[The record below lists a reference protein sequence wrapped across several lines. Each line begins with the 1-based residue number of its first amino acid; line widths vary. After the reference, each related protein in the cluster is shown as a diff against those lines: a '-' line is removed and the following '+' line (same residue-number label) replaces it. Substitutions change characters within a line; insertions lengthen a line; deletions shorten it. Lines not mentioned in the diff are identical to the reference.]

1 MRTVKHKLII
11 QKEKDAPSTELSK
24 LMEVMYAYQFE
35 KNYFSDRLLNS
46 LNRSHEASASL
57 INLQSSYIQIR
68 DKLVKNGYQSKYNLP
83 ARLWK
88 MALKEAYDL
97 HIRTHEAQVALI
109 KRNLNNNLYQYC
121 HFELIERNK
130 IEQNKLEEEELAII
144 QCFENFLYFAT
155 NSLFFNFKTFCQF
168 EAEYFSKKFKH
179 ARVYQRAKTLLM
191 DLLKP
196 SNAVKKEVLTKE
208 EAKQLKQ
215 LLESG
220 SDQLFNRLFQ
230 HYCHGLVK
238 AIQKF
243 RGFKQIQSQI
253 NPTITLDGDCYD
265 LYSIYDEQNKK
276 NRWFLD
282 IMSLESGKRI
292 KGLELVGFHHAK
304 QIMKH
309 RKSANLTISFDPNNL
324 QDGFYTHF
332 TFPIRTVKSI
342 KTRKKSKKSKQHHS
356 VPNKSSKQTTVCTDK
371 KCNDITDNM
380 AHVLMTMLT
389 VGGDFGLTECFTFSD
404 GWVAGVNQG
413 EMLREITTYTTQA
426 VKNIQKHS
434 KKGYFGVEKKNSNG
448 TKCTKGSKRPKGAK
462 STKGKRNHQNNCFNH
477 NSELKNVNRHYK
489 KQQEKYNK
497 RLENYKHQFMNEI
510 IDHFTSDNIYGQYAT
525 TTLLKKQPI
534 QLVFEDLDFVNLGKN
549 KEQKRQINLIK
560 GVLTLL
566 EEKIKLYNLP
576 IEIIYVNPAYTSQ
589 TCPNCSFVARKNRDY
604 QARQFR
610 CQHCGFTANDDVRYR
625 LVSEIVRNTVAEA
638 MLPSADDYIASQNIA
653 MRPSVLR
660 DSQRLR
666 VRKIKEFLLARH
678 EQAKLKGSCKIFVV
692 SDDSKNL
699 NHQ

>member
-11 QKEKDAPSTELSK
+11 QKEKDVPSTELSK

-35 KNYFSDRLLNS
+35 KNYFSDQLLNWR
-46 LNRSHEASASL
+46 NRSHEASASL
-57 INLQSSYIQIR
+57 INLQSSYVQIR
-68 DKLVKNGYQSKYNLP
+68 DKLVKEKYQSKYNLP

-121 HFELIERNK
+121 HFELLERNK
-130 IEQNKLEEEELAII
+130 MEQNKLEEAEIAII
-144 QCFENFLYFAT
+144 QSFENFLYFAT

-168 EAEYFSKKFKH
+168 ETKYFSKKFSK
-179 ARVYQRAKTLLM
+179 ARIYQRAKTILL

-196 SNAVKKEVLTKE
+196 SNVVKKEVLTKE

-220 SDQLFNRLFQ
+220 SDQFFNKLFQ
-230 HYCHGLVK
+230 HYCHSLVK

-253 NPTITLDGDCYD
+253 NSTITLDGDCYD
-265 LYSIYDEQNKK
+265 LYSKYDSEAKK

-292 KGLELVGFHHAK
+292 KGLELTGFHHAK

-324 QDGFYTHF
+324 KDGFHAHF
-332 TFPIRTVKSI
+332 TFPV
-342 KTRKKSKKSKQHHS
+342 RKANLTKNKKHKNKKFRFQKAYVSKKQS
-356 VPNKSSKQTTVCTDK
+356 PTVTLP
-371 KCNDITDNM
+371 T
-380 AHVLMTMLT
+380 ATT

-404 GWVAGVNQG
+404 GWVVGVNQG
-413 EMLREITTYTTQA
+413 EMLREITEYTTQV
-426 VKNIQKHS
+426 VKNIQKYS
-434 KKGYFGVEKKNSNG
+434 KKGYFGVEKNNI
-448 TKCTKGSKRPKGAK
+448 KCTKKQKG
-462 STKGKRNHQNNCFNH
+462 TKYTNGKKCKNNKRNHKNNCFNH

-489 KQQEKYNK
+489 KQQEKYNS
-497 RLENYKHQFMNEI
+497 RLENYKYQFVNEI
-510 IDHFTSDNIYGQYAT
+510 INHFTSDNIYGQYAS
-525 TTLLKKQPI
+525 LLKTQPI
-534 QLVFEDLDFVNLGKN
+534 QLVFEDLDFVSLGYT

-566 EEKIKLYNLP
+566 EEKIKLHNLP

-589 TCPNCSFVARKNRDY
+589 TCPNCGFVARKNRDY

-625 LVSEIVRNTVAEA
+625 LVSEIVRNTGAAKA

-666 VRKIKEFLLARH
+666 VRKIKELLLARH
-678 EQAKLKGSCKIFVV
+678 EQAKLKGSCKIFGLPND
-692 SDDSKNL
+692 SDDSNSSD
-699 NHQ
+699 HQ

>member
-1 MRTVKHKLII
+1 MRTVKHQLKPLDAEQKTKLL
-11 QKEKDAPSTELSK
+11 D
-24 LMEVMYAYQFE
+24 VMYAYQFE
-35 KNYFSDRLLNS
+35 KNYFSDQL
-46 LNRSHEASASL
+46 LNRSHEASL

-68 DKLVKNGYQSKYNLP
+68 DKLVENGYQSKYNLP

-97 HIRTHEAQVALI
+97 HIRTHESQVALI
-109 KRNLNNNLYQYC
+109 NRNLNNNLYQYC
-121 HFELIERNK
+121 HCELIKQIKDN
-130 IEQNKLEEEELAII
+130 QDELSVI

-155 NSLFFNFKTFCQF
+155 NSLFFNYKTFCQF
-168 EAEYFSKKFKH
+168 EAKYFSKKFSK

-220 SDQLFNRLFQ
+220 SDQFSLCNQLFQ

-243 RGFKQIQSQI
+243 RSFKQIQSQI

-265 LYSIYDEQNKK
+265 LYSVYDNEAKK
-276 NRWFLD
+276 NNWFLN

-292 KGLELVGFHHAK
+292 KGLELTGFHHAK

-309 RKSANLTISFDPNNL
+309 KKSANLTLSFDPNNL
-324 QDGFYTHF
+324 VNGVSAHF
-332 TFPIRTVKSI
+332 TFAARRIRRI
-342 KTRKKSKKSKQHHS
+342 KTKPKVKKSKTHKHLVQ
-356 VPNKSSKQTTVCTDK
+356 NKSSKQTTDNK
-371 KCNDITDNM
+371 QNITADM
-380 AHVLMTMLT
+380 LMTMMII
-389 VGGDFGLTECFTFSD
+389 GGDFGLTECFTFSD

-413 EMLREITTYTTQA
+413 LMLKEITTYTTQA

-434 KKGYFGVEKKNSNG
+434 KTGYFGVEKNNLQNPKNPLDKKNL
-448 TKCTKGSKRPKGAK
+448 KCTKGSKNK
-462 STKGKRNHQNNCFNH
+462 KGKRNHRNNCFNH
-477 NSELKNVNRHYK
+477 NSELKNVNRHYN
-489 KQQEKYNK
+489 KQQERYNR

-525 TTLLKKQPI
+525 LLKTQPI
-534 QLVFEDLDFVNLGKN
+534 QLVFEDLDFVSLGYT

-610 CQHCGFTANDDVRYR
+610 CCHCGYTANDDVRYR
-625 LVSEIVRNTVAEA
+625 LVSEIVRSAGAEA
-638 MLPSADDYIASQNIA
+638 APLLPAADDYIASQNIA

-660 DSQRLR
+660 DSKRLR
-666 VRKIKEFLLARH
+666 VRKVKDLLLARH
-678 EQAKLKGSCKIFVV
+678 EQIKGSCKMFTRE
-692 SDDSKNL
+692 
-699 NHQ
+699 H